1 MAVVF
6 RVATRRSA
14 LALVQT
20 RWVIE
25 RYRAM
30 NNWFVYMEN
39 QIVTEGDR
47 VQDRPLYEV
56 GGKGL
61 FIKELER
68 ALLDGE
74 AEIAV
79 HSMKDLPAELAP
91 GLAVVA
97 VPPRESPW
105 DLLLTRDG
113 RGLSELPKNA
123 RVGTTSL
130 RRQLQLRDARSDLE
144 FVPLRGNIDTRLRRL
159 EAGDFDAI
167 VLAEAG
173 VRRLGLSVKAVSL
186 EGVCVPAIAQGALA
200 IEGSPKMLA
209 EGNPPID
216 RFVAALEHSD
226 TRVETDAERA
236 VQRALGADCVTP
248 VGALARVDSREQ
260 TLSIQGFLASNDGL
274 RTARA
279 RVSGALHEGETLG
292 RALADELRR
301 SLDAP

>member
-1 MAVVF
+1 MAVMF

-14 LALVQT
+14 LALAQT

-25 RYRAM
+25 QYRSM
-30 NNWFVYMEN
+30 NSWFAYMEN

-61 FIKELER
+61 FVKELER
-68 ALLDGE
+68 ALLDEE

-79 HSMKDLPAELAP
+79 HSMKDLPGTLAP
-91 GLAVVA
+91 GLAVMA

-105 DLLLTRDG
+105 DLLLTRDK
-113 RGLSELPKNA
+113 RSLSELPKNA

-130 RRQLQLRDARSDLE
+130 RRQLQLREARSDLE
-144 FVPLRGNIDTRLRRL
+144 FIPLRGNIDTRLRRL

-173 VRRLGLSVKAVSL
+173 VRRLGLTVKAVSL
-186 EGVCVPAIAQGALA
+186 ERVLVPAIGQGALA
-200 IEGSPKMLA
+200 IEGSPSLLA
-209 EGNPPID
+209 SGNPPID
-216 RFVAALEHSD
+216 AFVRSLDHADTHLE
-226 TRVETDAERA
+226 TNAERA

-248 VGALARVDSREQ
+248 VGAHAQIDHADRILEIA
-260 TLSIQGFLASNDGL
+260 GFLASNDGK
-274 RTARA
+274 RCVRA
-279 RVSGALHEGETLG
+279 RVAGGVHEHEKLG
-292 RALADELRR
+292 QALAEELRR
-301 SLDAP
+301 ALDAS